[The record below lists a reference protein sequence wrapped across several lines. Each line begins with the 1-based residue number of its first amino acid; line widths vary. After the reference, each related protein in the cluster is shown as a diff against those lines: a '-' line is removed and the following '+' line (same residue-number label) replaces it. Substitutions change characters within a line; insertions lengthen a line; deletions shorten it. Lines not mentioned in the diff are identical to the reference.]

1 MMREGTLQDMMKK
14 MTEAGWRK
22 AEVENVKEEDIKAL
36 FDLIDKDKSGSLS
49 KRVKSKMR
57 IQKEMRRL
65 ILILGSQESSQT
77 D

>member
-1 MMREGTLQDMMKK
+1 MREGTLQDMMKK

-22 AEVENVKEEDIKAL
+22 AEVENVKEEDIRAL

>member
-1 MMREGTLQDMMKK
+1 MQDMMKK

-22 AEVENVKEEDIKAL
+22 AEVENVKEEDIRAL